1 MDMIKARNWRIFDK
15 AREKLKDFIDELDGN
30 VYSGEEIELAMEDLV
45 KGVTQLNKFYKEK
58 LKWQNFVNAVIK
70 TLK

>member
-1 MDMIKARNWRIFDK
+1 MGVMIKMDMIKARNWRIFDK
-15 AREKLKDFIDELDGN
+15 AREMLKDFIDELDGN

-58 LKWQNFVNAVIK
+58 LK
-70 TLK
+70 